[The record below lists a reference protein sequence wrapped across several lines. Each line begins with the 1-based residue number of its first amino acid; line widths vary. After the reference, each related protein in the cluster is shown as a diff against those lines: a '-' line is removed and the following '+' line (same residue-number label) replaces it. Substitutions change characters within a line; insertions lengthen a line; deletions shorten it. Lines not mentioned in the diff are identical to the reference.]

1 MGHKPGFTLVEM
13 IFTFMVSSIVMILL
27 LSGISTLKHLKIN
40 SANNSD
46 IDLFCY
52 QLQQELYTA
61 GQIEIKDNQLY
72 YQREGKTFVI
82 GMDKDRIVKKEGYEI
97 LLFNVD
103 EMYFEMNDLL
113 SIRIFREGNA
123 YWRIL
128 KIMRENYG

>member
-27 LSGISTLKHLKIN
+27 LSGISTLKHLKIS

-46 IDLFCY
+46 IDLFSY

-61 GQIEIKDNQLY
+61 NQIEIKDNQLY

-82 GMDKDRIVKKEGYEI
+82 GMDKECVFQLGMGRFYV
-97 LLFNVD
+97 VP
-103 EMYFEMNDLL
+103 
-113 SIRIFREGNA
+113 
-123 YWRIL
+123 
-128 KIMRENYG
+128 